1 MQERRRVAKNYDCP
15 FCGSISSIEFEVAS
29 PSNSEK
35 FERESVVD
43 YGGCKVAAKATNP
56 RKPSPSDLAT
66 CPVFK
71 SPK

>member
-1 MQERRRVAKNYDCP
+1 
-15 FCGSISSIEFEVAS
+15 
-29 PSNSEK
+29 
-35 FERESVVD
+35 VVD

-71 SPK
+71 RPK